1 MKPFTTA
8 SLVFLVAFSSA
19 SLNACSRVK
28 PERSLYDRL
37 GGNPVLAAVVDETI
51 DNVSQNPKTSR
62 SFDGVKLPVLK
73 ESIVSQLCSLTGGGC
88 QYEGETMENAHADA
102 KITNA
107 EFELMVDAMRTA
119 LDHQHVGTREKNE
132 LLKILAP
139 MKRDIVAH

>member
-1 MKPFTTA
+1 MQNMKPFSIA
-8 SLVFLVAFSSA
+8 SLIFLVACVC
-19 SLNACSRVK
+19 ACSPVK

-37 GGNPVLAAVVDETI
+37 GGNAVLTAVVDETI
-51 DNVSQNPKTSR
+51 DKVSQDPKTSR

-102 KITNA
+102 RITNA
-107 EFELMVDAMRTA
+107 EFERMVDAMRTA

-132 LLKILAP
+132 LLKLLAP